1 MATPILKVITEYCSV
16 YVDDIR
22 EQERAKTNMPLYA
35 RKMWGY
41 LQAAIPFFTIPS
53 SMLEY
58 LVGTYDKPKIT
69 APIYGSLIHTIDEDL
84 TEDFNLTLDNNGE
97 GYELFTCQIQ
107 EYDDFGNAILYPTDL
122 VTYESENGIVTFHAT
137 PEEPI
142 AKGTI
147 FNMDF
152 YTDGYFEENLS
163 GDIMRILGMCFE
175 VVWQMRF
182 NNDWLSIV
190 PKVEDKSFFEQN
202 RANKIKA
209 DNERLNQYES
219 SLASAMRKY
228 EEKLVARKVI
238 PNFYRGLI

>member
-1 MATPILKVITEYCSV
+1 MATPILKVISQYCSV

-22 EQERAKTNMPLYA
+22 EQQLAETNKPLYA

-53 SMLEY
+53 TMLEY
-58 LVGTYDKPKIT
+58 LVGTYENPKLT
-69 APIYGSLIHTIDEDL
+69 APIYGSLIYTIEEDL
-84 TEDFNLTLDNNGE
+84 TEDFEYTPENGK
-97 GYELFTCQIQ
+97 GYELFNCQIQ
-107 EYDDFGNAILYPTDL
+107 EFDDFSNVILYPTNL
-122 VTYESENGIVTFHAT
+122 ATYDSENGVVTFHAT
-137 PEEPI
+137 PEQPI
-142 AKGTI
+142 AEGTV

-163 GDIMRILGMCFE
+163 GDIMRILGMCFG

-190 PKVEDKSFFEQN
+190 PKVEDKSFYEQN

-219 SLASAMRKY
+219 SLASAMRNF
-228 EEKLVARKVI
+228 EHKLIAKKVI

>member
-1 MATPILKVITEYCSV
+1 M
-16 YVDDIR
+16 
-22 EQERAKTNMPLYA
+22 
-35 RKMWGY
+35 
-41 LQAAIPFFTIPS
+41 
-53 SMLEY
+53 
-58 LVGTYDKPKIT
+58 
-69 APIYGSLIHTIDEDL
+69 
-84 TEDFNLTLDNNGE
+84 
-97 GYELFTCQIQ
+97 FTCQIQ
-107 EYDDFGNAILYPTDL
+107 EYDDFSNAILYPTDL
-122 VTYESENGIVTFHAT
+122 VTYDRKNGIATFHAT

-142 AKGTI
+142 QKGTV

-163 GDIMRILGMCFE
+163 GDIMRILGLCFQ

-190 PKVEDKSFFEQN
+190 PKVEDKSFYEQN

-219 SLASAMRKY
+219 SLAGAMRRF
-228 EEKLVARKVI
+228 EQKLVAKKVI